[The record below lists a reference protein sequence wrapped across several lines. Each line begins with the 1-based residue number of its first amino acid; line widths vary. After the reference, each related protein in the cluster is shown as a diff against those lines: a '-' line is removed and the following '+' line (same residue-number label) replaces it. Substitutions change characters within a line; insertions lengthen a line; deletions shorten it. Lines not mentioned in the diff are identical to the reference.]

1 MKKNKI
7 NNIKIDNFPNEM
19 GVNKLNILSSMLERV
34 GVSNVSATNKKIREY
49 GILLECSCCCEKYCL
64 KSYSFKEL
72 MVLNIKE
79 EIFELLTIRENSGH

>member
-1 MKKNKI
+1 MRKNKI

-34 GVSNVSATNKKIREY
+34 GVSNLSATNKKIKEY
-49 GILLECSCCCEKYCL
+49 GILIECSDCGGKFPL
-64 KSYSFKEL
+64 KSYSYKEL

-79 EIFELLTIRENSGH
+79 EIFELLTIRENSIH